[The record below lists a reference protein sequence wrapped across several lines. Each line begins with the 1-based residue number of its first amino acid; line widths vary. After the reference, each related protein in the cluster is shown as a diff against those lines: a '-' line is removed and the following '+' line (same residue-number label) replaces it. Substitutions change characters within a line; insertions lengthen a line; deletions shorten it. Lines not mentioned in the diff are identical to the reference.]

1 MELLKQ
7 IFYWMIAMTDLYTR
21 LRKAPVVPLVQ
32 ADDAETAIKTTRA
45 LAAGGLSVIE
55 VVLRTPA
62 ALDCLQ
68 ALCDLDDDIIVGAG
82 TVLSVDQASRCFDKG
97 AAFLVSP
104 GLDEASVHLAI
115 EKGAPIF
122 PGVMTPSEAMRA
134 RILGL
139 DTVKFFPASI
149 AGGIPALKA
158 LGSVFGSM
166 QFMPTGGVSAGNLS
180 DFLALPSV
188 LACGGSWLTPKS
200 AIAEG
205 NYDEVTR
212 LASEAVAIA
221 KTVRG

>member
-1 MELLKQ
+1 
-7 IFYWMIAMTDLYTR
+7 MTDLYTR
-21 LRKAPVVPLVQ
+21 LRNAPVVPLVQ
-32 ADDAETAIKTTRA
+32 ADDAETAVKITRA

-55 VVLRTPA
+55 VVLRTSA

-68 ALCDLDDDIIVGAG
+68 ALCELNDDIIVGAG
-82 TVLSVDQASRCFDKG
+82 TVLSVDQASECLDRG

-104 GLDEASVHLAI
+104 GLDEASVQLAI
-115 EKGAPIF
+115 EKKAPIF

-134 RILGL
+134 KNLGL
-139 DTVKFFPASI
+139 GTVKFFPASI

-158 LGSVFGSM
+158 LGSVFGGM
-166 QFMPTGGVSAGNLS
+166 KFMPTGGVSAGNLNE
-180 DFLALPSV
+180 FLALPSV

-200 AIAEG
+200 AIADG

-221 KTVRG
+221 ESVRGPNTV

>member
-1 MELLKQ
+1 ML
-7 IFYWMIAMTDLYTR
+7 YWMVTMTDLHTR
-21 LRKAPVVPLVQ
+21 LKNAPVVPLVQ
-32 ADDAETAIKTTRA
+32 ADDPETAVKTTRA

-68 ALCDLDDDIIVGAG
+68 ALCELDDDIIVGAG
-82 TVLSVDQASRCFDKG
+82 TVLSVDQASECFERG

-104 GLDEASVHLAI
+104 GLDEATVQLAI
-115 EKGAPIF
+115 DKKAPIF
-122 PGVMTPSEAMRA
+122 PGVMTPSEVMRA
-134 RILGL
+134 RNLGL

-158 LGSVFGSM
+158 LSSVFGDM
-166 QFMPTGGVSAGNLS
+166 QFMPTGGVSAANLK

-200 AIAEG
+200 AIAAG

-221 KTVRG
+221 KAVIG